1 MTKKFKTQRQVLDVL
16 YENGVE
22 ISNVNVDEGVMWL
35 TVPVDEEQEE
45 LVLDDYEL
53 GFITAFCININDK
66 VRSEYDEFDMGELP
80 ENDWSERWCRVPE
93 HDGSEEHI
101 YDINYGF
108 IKEGGY
114 EDEGYRFWA
123 TAYVTQERGG
133 LIATDGTK
141 YKRII

>member
-1 MTKKFKTQRQVLDVL
+1 MHKKYKTQRQVLDVL
-16 YENGVE
+16 YDNGVE

-35 TVPVDEEQEE
+35 TVPVGEEQEE

-53 GFITAFCININDK
+53 GFITAFCLNINDK
-66 VRSEYDEFDMGELP
+66 VRAEYDEFDMGELP
-80 ENDWSERWCRVPE
+80 EDDWVETWCRVPE

>member
-35 TVPVDEEQEE
+35 TVPVGEEQEE
-45 LVLDDYEL
+45 LLLNDYEL
-53 GFITAFCININDK
+53 GFITAFCLNINDT
-66 VRSEYDEFDMGELP
+66 VRDECAEHGDLP
-80 ENDWSERWCRVPE
+80 EEDWSVRWCCVPE
-93 HDGSEEHI
+93 HDGNEERI

-123 TAYVTQERGG
+123 TAYATHEAHG
-133 LIATDGTK
+133 LRRIQTDGTK
-141 YKRII
+141 YRRII

>member
-1 MTKKFKTQRQVLDVL
+1 MTKKYKTQRQVLDVL

-123 TAYVTQERGG
+123 TAYVAHPIGG
-133 LIATDGTK
+133 LIETDGTK